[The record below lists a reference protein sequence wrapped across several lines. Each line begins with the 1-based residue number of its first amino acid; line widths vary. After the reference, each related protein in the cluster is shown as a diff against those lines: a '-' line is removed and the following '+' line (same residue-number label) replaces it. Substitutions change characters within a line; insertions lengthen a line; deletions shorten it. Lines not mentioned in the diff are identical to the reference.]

1 MPCHFIFSNGVKV
14 INNTTKVVVRSAT
27 GLESTI
33 EKSHPTIAW
42 LKGIDLKNGLTCIK
56 TNANYHMFVQSEE
69 IPKYSNWLK
78 QVF

>member
-1 MPCHFIFSNGVKV
+1 MPRHFIFSNGVKV
-14 INNTTKVVVRSAT
+14 INNASKVVVRSAT

-33 EKSHPTIAW
+33 EKSHHTMDW

-56 TNANYHMFVQSEE
+56 THANYHMFVQSDE